1 MSENRQQLAEMADA
15 LFAELASL
23 SFVDAW
29 PRLEEAGFG
38 SLLIAEGEGEG
49 EGGFGGD
56 WGDLAAIMR
65 LAGYHAL
72 EAPLGE
78 HIVATYL
85 LADVG
90 MEVPK
95 GTLSLA
101 VHKDAGVPFGRYAT
115 AALVG
120 GVDGASLA
128 TGKASQATNPAGEPR
143 DFLEWD
149 KLGVQSIDKDLHLLE
164 FVAFLRV
171 CQTAG
176 ALDAALALAI
186 EYCSQRQQFGRPLA
200 KFQAVQQSIASLA
213 CEAAAVNCAAQ
224 GAALALD
231 SAGEASFE
239 IAAAKLR
246 ANAAIKTGCAL
257 AHQVHGAIGFTRDYP
272 LNRLTRRMMG
282 WRSEGGNDAYW
293 SERLGGMMRGKS
305 GRQLWDFVVRRP
317 G

>member
-1 MSENRQQLAEMADA
+1 MSDNRQQLVEMADA
-15 LFAELASL
+15 LFADLAGL

-38 SLLIAEGEGEG
+38 SLLIDESD
-49 EGGFGGD
+49 GGFGGD

-78 HIVATYL
+78 HVVAMHL
-85 LADVG
+85 LADAELKTPEG
-90 MEVPK
+90 P
-95 GTLSLA
+95 LSLA
-101 VHKDAGVPFGRYAT
+101 VHSGGGVPFGRHVT
-115 AALVG
+115 AAIVRG
-120 GVDGASLA
+120 EDGVCLKA
-128 TGKASQATNPAGEPR
+128 GKISEATNPAGEPR
-143 DFLEWD
+143 DFVEWD
-149 KLGVQSIDKDLHLLE
+149 GLGAQSLEIDLDILE
-164 FVAFLRV
+164 YLAFLRV

-176 ALDAALALAI
+176 ALDAALALTI
-186 EYCSQRQQFGRPLA
+186 EYCSERQQFGRPLS

-224 GAALALD
+224 GMAIALD
-231 SAGEASFE
+231 SPGHASFE
-239 IAAAKLR
+239 IASAKLR

-282 WRSEGGNDAYW
+282 WRTEGGNDAYW
-293 SERLGGMMRGKS
+293 SERLGCMVRDKS
-305 GRQLWDFVVRRP
+305 GAQLWDFLVRRP